1 MSKIIAHELQVVGSH
16 GIQASRYGALLEMI
30 EGGTLDP
37 GKLIGRRIGLDEVPV
52 ALMEM
57 ASFQGVGITVI
68 SPAS

>member
-1 MSKIIAHELQVVGSH
+1 MGSH

-30 EGGTLDP
+30 QSGSLNP
-37 GKLIGRRIGLDEVPV
+37 GKLIGRRIGLEEVPV

-68 SPAS
+68 SLAS